1 MLMNVIPASV
11 FVESARTGRG
21 MIPAQIIRIGT
32 QRKWCLDSSNLLRH
46 CRHTVRHSRIAR
58 GFVSLFDFPTFGG
71 WVTYL
76 MICFIPMQIVTAVTW
91 GTNQPRFAAK
101 QRQPLKGLLLTAALS
116 LRERSLRLH
125 IWL

>member
-1 MLMNVIPASV
+1 MSGLKQPVLGVVATLFVIAVS
-11 FVESARTGRG
+11 
-21 MIPAQIIRIGT
+21 
-32 QRKWCLDSSNLLRH
+32 L
-46 CRHTVRHSRIAR
+46 
-58 GFVSLFDFPTFGG
+58 GFVSLFDSPTFGG

-76 MICFIPMQIVTAVTW
+76 MICLIPMQIVTAVTW